1 MAEPF
6 FLIDH
11 ESIHSLF
18 KKILPLLGFNI
29 PVIVLHKVDF
39 PAPLLPRTASI
50 SPLFKWKETSLRVF
64 LIPL

>member
-18 KKILPLLGFNI
+18 KKMLPDLGFKI
-29 PVIVLHKVDF
+29 PVIDLHKVDF
-39 PAPLLPRTASI
+39 PAPLFPSTARI
-50 SPLFKWKETSLRVF
+50 SPLFK
-64 LIPL
+64 